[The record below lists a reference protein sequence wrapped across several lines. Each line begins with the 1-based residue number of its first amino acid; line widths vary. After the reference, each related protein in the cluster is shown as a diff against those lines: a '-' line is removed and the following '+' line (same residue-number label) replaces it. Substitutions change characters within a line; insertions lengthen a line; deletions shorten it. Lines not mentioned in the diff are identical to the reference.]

1 MVASERRRPRADAQ
15 RNRGLLLESAARVFA
30 RDGRDASLNQIAR
43 EAGVGIGTL
52 FRHFA
57 TREELIEAT
66 FRNELAR
73 ICDAAAELATGP
85 SPARATAEWMDRFL
99 EYMTA
104 KHGMVDTLQAMMTT
118 GSPLYDETLGRL
130 THAVR
135 GLMNA
140 GVVCGEFRDDVDP
153 SDVLAQL
160 GGIAYM
166 AGEPEQRQQARRMI
180 ALLLDGLRPVGGRGA
195 LRADPPGLNRRDLH
209 KEDRPVRS
217 RGRQ

>member
-1 MVASERRRPRADAQ
+1 MPETAQPKLRADAQ
-15 RNRGLLLESAARVFA
+15 RNRQKLLDTAAQVFA
-30 RDGRDASLNQIAR
+30 REGSDASLNLVAR

-73 ICDAAAELATGP
+73 LCDAAPELAGT
-85 SPARATAEWMDRFL
+85 SPAPAATAEWMERFL
-99 EYMTA
+99 EYMTT

-118 GSPLYDETLGRL
+118 GSPLYNETLGRL
-130 THAVR
+130 TEAVR
-135 GLMNA
+135 TLMHA
-140 GVVCGEFRDDVDP
+140 GITDGAFRDDVDP

-166 AGEPEQRQQARRMI
+166 AGEPEQRDQARRMI
-180 ALLLDGLRPVGGRGA
+180 ALLLDGLRVC
-195 LRADPPGLNRRDLH
+195 
-209 KEDRPVRS
+209 S
-217 RGRQ
+217 